1 MGSQELQEEPG
12 LANKIGSE
20 YDDPTADGLHL
31 ASDIL
36 SRVLQYPLHP
46 PVNHDNLARDVSR
59 NNSGREHYDL
69 LCNVRRHRDFLQGS
83 ARHRKTLGL

>member
-36 SRVLQYPLHP
+36 SRVLKYPLHP
-46 PVNHDNLARDVSR
+46 PSIMTIWPEMCPETTPEESTTICFAMSEGTAIFFKGV
-59 NNSGREHYDL
+59 
-69 LCNVRRHRDFLQGS
+69 
-83 ARHRKTLGL
+83 LGIVKR